1 MDSCHF
7 INAFSAKDGGAV
19 WILLSR
25 TQGGFI
31 HISNSSFISCEANE
45 DGGALFISV
54 PTDDVT
60 VTPVACV
67 PSDINPGGSFTTWD
81 YLSNIVVH
89 NCQFVDNQANCLH
102 CSGGAVALYNGWNE
116 IHDINFVNNS
126 AGLFGRALYAGKGSA
141 QLIISNVTITAGP
154 RHTTNFVD
162 ASLHFDSS
170 GAFSLGQLSI
180 STDVPSDMLFFAPQ
194 AGQARIDWETTFFR
208 CAAGSLL
215 TNTSALTSY
224 LVPMRDLIRTL
235 PLCAVNATWSEYSC
249 SPCPPGT
256 YSLARGH
263 THGDTIVNSVCKS
276 CVTGADCS
284 RGGSAIQANRNFW
297 GFQDGEDV
305 TFLLCPHGYCC
316 PAQSCSPFNE
326 CAHGRT
332 GKLCGACSPGYT
344 GLVGVTSCIEA
355 HKCTFASHIAF
366 WGLLCLFAVVAIAW
380 LSRTPLKPPKHAY
393 SVDRVTLFFFQI
405 VPAILVVSPTV
416 LLGPVL
422 NFILE
427 LANFRISVN
436 ASGDNS
442 ATWGA
447 CPYNG
452 MDSIGRS
459 VLYAAQPLTLWLG
472 MAIFCLLGQHVYGI
486 PWQRRVPA
494 IMRLLLLTYSAM
506 ANSTLSLLTC
516 VPVAGENRLLLQGDI
531 NCYQPWQAGVFGFGL
546 VFVLPFGVALATV
559 QTLLRIRIITVPQA
573 LAICLLPVP
582 GLAWCLATKRKHT
595 PEFDDLIEPLQQ
607 RESTDSVISL
617 LEGPYR
623 TSFGAQYWEAHILFY
638 RLLIAITSAFV
649 PNPVSRGLCQ
659 FVVLCLLLV
668 HHLRL
673 QPFERQGDNN
683 LQSISF
689 VALVLLAGL
698 NLRVATLYTDGSPL
712 DNDLFLWAEGS
723 ILIVVF
729 ACCTLAAVHAC
740 KNKRK
745 ESSHSVNN

>member
-249 SPCPPGT
+249 SERIGPTCRP
-256 YSLARGH
+256 AR
-263 THGDTIVNSVCKS
+263 
-276 CVTGADCS
+276 
-284 RGGSAIQANRNFW
+284 
-297 GFQDGEDV
+297 
-305 TFLLCPHGYCC
+305 
-316 PAQSCSPFNE
+316 
-326 CAHGRT
+326 
-332 GKLCGACSPGYT
+332 
-344 GLVGVTSCIEA
+344 
-355 HKCTFASHIAF
+355 
-366 WGLLCLFAVVAIAW
+366 
-380 LSRTPLKPPKHAY
+380 
-393 SVDRVTLFFFQI
+393 
-405 VPAILVVSPTV
+405 
-416 LLGPVL
+416 
-422 NFILE
+422 
-427 LANFRISVN
+427 
-436 ASGDNS
+436 
-442 ATWGA
+442 
-447 CPYNG
+447 
-452 MDSIGRS
+452 
-459 VLYAAQPLTLWLG
+459 
-472 MAIFCLLGQHVYGI
+472 
-486 PWQRRVPA
+486 
-494 IMRLLLLTYSAM
+494 
-506 ANSTLSLLTC
+506 
-516 VPVAGENRLLLQGDI
+516 VAG
-531 NCYQPWQAGVFGFGL
+531 
-546 VFVLPFGVALATV
+546 
-559 QTLLRIRIITVPQA
+559 RI
-573 LAICLLPVP
+573 
-582 GLAWCLATKRKHT
+582 
-595 PEFDDLIEPLQQ
+595 
-607 RESTDSVISL
+607 
-617 LEGPYR
+617 
-623 TSFGAQYWEAHILFY
+623 
-638 RLLIAITSAFV
+638 
-649 PNPVSRGLCQ
+649 
-659 FVVLCLLLV
+659 
-668 HHLRL
+668 
-673 QPFERQGDNN
+673 
-683 LQSISF
+683 
-689 VALVLLAGL
+689 
-698 NLRVATLYTDGSPL
+698 DGWSSSG
-712 DNDLFLWAEGS
+712 N
-723 ILIVVF
+723 V
-729 ACCTLAAVHAC
+729 TRAA
-740 KNKRK
+740 
-745 ESSHSVNN
+745 